1 MDNAFKI
8 VRAHVRV
15 SRLKVFRSIF
25 RYERLI
31 TIHGLNGTTIYD
43 HFTIGTIDDVKWI
56 YFCPCSPLING
67 LGLVTASWEVLRP
80 PDPRIRQDPWQGW
93 CRDLLLPRPHTSRL
107 LAFGVPHPP
116 QKGED
121 YPIHRGP
128 GDDPN
133 ARFRDGREGLWR
145 AHFK

>member
-43 HFTIGTIDDVKWI
+43 HFTIGTIDDVK
-56 YFCPCSPLING
+56 
-67 LGLVTASWEVLRP
+67 
-80 PDPRIRQDPWQGW
+80 
-93 CRDLLLPRPHTSRL
+93 
-107 LAFGVPHPP
+107 
-116 QKGED
+116 
-121 YPIHRGP
+121 
-128 GDDPN
+128 
-133 ARFRDGREGLWR
+133 
-145 AHFK
+145 